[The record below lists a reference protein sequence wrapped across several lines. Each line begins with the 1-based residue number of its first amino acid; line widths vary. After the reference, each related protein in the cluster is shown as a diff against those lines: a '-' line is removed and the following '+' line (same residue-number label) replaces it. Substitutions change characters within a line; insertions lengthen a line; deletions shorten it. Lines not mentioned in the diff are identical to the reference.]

1 MTLAEVPVNITPQQQ
16 RLQWEFFELTGYGP
30 SDLLSVSYETNTFL
44 TRGGGKYRLE
54 NHKIIHEAGPDW
66 DASER
71 V

>member
-1 MTLAEVPVNITPQQQ
+1 MTLVEDVPKTRQQKK
-16 RLQWEFFELTGYGP
+16 LEWEFFSLSGYGP

-54 NHKIIHEAGPDW
+54 NSKLIHLDGPDW
-66 DASER
+66 DPTER